1 MKNIFAF
8 ILFYML
14 VSLLPAGVY
23 ADLYIWTDE
32 NGIKHFSNIVP
43 KETDKTIRIEEEIVF
58 DESKYREFIEQ
69 RRAYEKQEA
78 AEKAVRDEKEIKERE
93 IEAVTK
99 LEKAVREEKEARE
112 REIEAVKELEEKIDK
127 TEEAR
132 YQDYSSFLFVQ
143 PPRIGKSGEKFKYN
157 PHNQKGRKNNPKT
170 TPENQD
176 RKENAVEVKR
186 VDKYRKGADGYN
198 KDLNQ
203 GQSVGLRIKKPY
215 SGKEDQNG
223 RFMEEIR

>member
-8 ILFYML
+8 ILFYLL
-14 VSLLPAGVY
+14 VSLLPSGVY

-43 KETDKTIRIEEEIVF
+43 KEMDKTIRIEEEIIF

-69 RRAYEKQEA
+69 RKAYEKQEA

-127 TEEAR
+127 TEEGR
-132 YQDYSSFLFVQ
+132 YQDYSS
-143 PPRIGKSGEKFKYN
+143 
-157 PHNQKGRKNNPKT
+157 
-170 TPENQD
+170 
-176 RKENAVEVKR
+176 
-186 VDKYRKGADGYN
+186 
-198 KDLNQ
+198 
-203 GQSVGLRIKKPY
+203 
-215 SGKEDQNG
+215 
-223 RFMEEIR
+223 